1 MKVSTYVFGYLRS
14 WRRGRGGAE
23 ELKCGTMRVS
33 LSCGDGDGADGG
45 CHVSVAESAAISR
58 PFALPFPLS
67 MCLCERRGGE
77 EEGRMRR
84 QRRTLWV
91 AVLPRRSL
99 EWIMVS
105 ATCYD

>member
-23 ELKCGTMRVS
+23 ELKCRTMRVS

-67 MCLCERRGGE
+67 MCLCERRGE
-77 EEGRMRR
+77 EEGGRNEKTEKKTVGDR
-84 QRRTLWV
+84 L
-91 AVLPRRSL
+91 
-99 EWIMVS
+99 
-105 ATCYD
+105 ATSFSGVDYGFCRLL

>member
-67 MCLCERRGGE
+67 MCLCERREGE
-77 EEGRMRR
+77 EEGRNEK
-84 QRRTLWV
+84 TEKKTV
-91 AVLPRRSL
+91 GGSL
-99 EWIMVS
+99 
-105 ATCYD
+105 ATSFSGVDYGFCHLL